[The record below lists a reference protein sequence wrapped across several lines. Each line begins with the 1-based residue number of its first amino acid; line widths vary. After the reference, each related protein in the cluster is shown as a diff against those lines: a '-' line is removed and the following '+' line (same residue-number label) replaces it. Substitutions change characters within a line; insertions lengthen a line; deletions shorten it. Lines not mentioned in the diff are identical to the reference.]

1 MKTIQLK
8 EETLTETLSQAERV
22 LRSGGII
29 VGPTD
34 TVYGIFCDAT
44 NEAAIKKIFELKQR
58 PKEKALPIF
67 VKDIATARRYAY
79 IPDAKAKFLEKLWPG
94 AVTVVFKHKEKLPKV
109 LTGGLDTVGVR
120 IPGHPFLL
128 ELLSRL
134 DFPLAQTSANI
145 SGGNP
150 ARNFDEIKSCDFT
163 RRRRTNMII
172 GGGELTGRASTV
184 VDFTGKEPLILRSGF
199 VTKEELDCLLQ

>member
-58 PKEKALPIF
+58 PQEKALPIF

-109 LTGGLDTVGVR
+109 LTGGLDTVGFR

>member
-1 MKTIQLK
+1 MKLYGVNKKTIG
-8 EETLTETLSQAERV
+8 
-22 LRSGGII
+22 LRISK
-29 VGPTD
+29 
-34 TVYGIFCDAT
+34 Y
-44 NEAAIKKIFELKQR
+44 ES
-58 PKEKALPIF
+58 
-67 VKDIATARRYAY
+67 
-79 IPDAKAKFLEKLWPG
+79 
-94 AVTVVFKHKEKLPKV
+94 
-109 LTGGLDTVGVR
+109 
-120 IPGHPFLL
+120 
-128 ELLSRL
+128 LLSL
-134 DFPLAQTSANI
+134 AKQLNCPLIGTSANI

>member
-58 PKEKALPIF
+58 PQEKALPIF
-67 VKDIATARRYAY
+67 VKDIATARRYTY